1 MLVFAT
7 ADFYNHDTVHTKLFN
22 GTAVN
27 FNFIAA
33 FKVQT
38 DPEFV
43 RFLQ

>member
-22 GTAVN
+22 GTSLN
-27 FNFIAA
+27 FNFKAA

-38 DPEFV
+38 DPAFV
-43 RFLQ
+43 RYIQ